1 MNVPQPSAI
10 CKYSTNWHN
19 NKTLHEHNNTKTKDI
34 PIRQQVSKRHVAD
47 GEEKNLS
54 DLEKTGATEFSK
66 TISMFMEVNQ
76 NGKY

>member
-34 PIRQQVSKRHVAD
+34 PIRRRSNPKSEGKEFV
-47 GEEKNLS
+47 G
-54 DLEKTGATEFSK
+54 LEKTGATGFSK